1 MAEEN
6 FESILMTKYPD
17 LFYKKE
23 DGTLACPCGVW
34 VPEGWRA
41 VIYELCGAIDDY
53 IKCTST
59 SKFRVLSK
67 KYYFWNFLRVSTQA
81 LHHFII
87 KKVCKKLNKHTFNQP
102 WFKLNH
108 KLNRLAGKYSSYDRI
123 HPPEVKID
131 QIKEKFGQ
139 LRFYYSGGDQRVAGM
154 VSFAEYLCRQTCE
167 VTGEKGEMHIR
178 GYWFKTLSPKVAES
192 GIYKGYVSVKQNK
205 Q

>member
-1 MAEEN
+1 MSEEN
-6 FESILMTKYPD
+6 FESILMNKYPD

-23 DGTLACPCGVW
+23 DGTLTCPCRAW

-41 VIYELCGAIDDY
+41 IVYELCGSIDNY

-59 SKFRVLSK
+59 FKLRVLSP
-67 KYYFWNFLRVSTQA
+67 KYYFWNFLRAATQG

-108 KLNRLAGKYSSYDRI
+108 KLNRLAGKYASYDRI
-123 HPPEVKID
+123 HPPAVKID
-131 QIKEKFGQ
+131 QIKEKFGG
-139 LRFYYSGGDQRVAGM
+139 LRFYYSGGDKEVAGM
-154 VSFAEYLCRQTCE
+154 VNFAEYLCNKTCE
-167 VTGEKGEMHIR
+167 VSGERGELHIR
-178 GYWFKTLSPKVAES
+178 GSWLKTLSPKVAES
-192 GIYKGYVSVKQNK
+192 DIYKGYVSVNTNK